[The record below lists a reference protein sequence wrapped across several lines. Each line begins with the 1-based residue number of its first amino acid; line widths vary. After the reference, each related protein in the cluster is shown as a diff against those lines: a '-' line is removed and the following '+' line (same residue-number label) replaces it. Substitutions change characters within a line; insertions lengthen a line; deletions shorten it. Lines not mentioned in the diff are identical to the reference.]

1 MEMKAGMKY
10 ETEIV
15 VHECLRTITI
25 HSFRQLNYL
34 QFFQH
39 RA

>member
-15 VHECLRTITI
+15 GNEGTLRTITI
-25 HSFRQLNYL
+25 HSFR
-34 QFFQH
+34 H
-39 RA
+39 